1 MADFF
6 FKMNT
11 STTTENLAPTTVKQR
26 FIILDALRGF
36 ALLFIILAN
45 FPEFGLWTFLSE
57 AEQQAMPS
65 AGTDRIV
72 RFLQY
77 MLIDGKGYG
86 LFSLLF
92 GCGFSIFVNK
102 AYYRG
107 GHGLK
112 LFLRRMFIL
121 LCFALIHI
129 LFIWS
134 GDILCLYA
142 TMGML
147 LSLFYRR
154 SNKALLWWAGMLLF
168 LPVVID
174 YIQDF
179 AGISIAA
186 PLEDAWWRKA
196 NSYGITEENFA
207 TWLVDARSYT
217 EVFQFLMQGAIE
229 RMWEF
234 VDGDRFTKVL
244 GLFILGFYLG
254 KNRFY
259 AHIPELKPH
268 ISKLCFYSGLLGIPT
283 SLIYAWDSTTGH
295 SLGEGFHSLIYF
307 LSVVPMTFFYL
318 TGFCLL
324 WSRNQQGITYRLLAL
339 PGRMAFTNYIGQSV
353 IGVLIYYGI
362 GLGLGLSMGLAE
374 IEITALLVFIL
385 QILFSACWL
394 RYFRFG
400 PLEWIWRMLTYGK
413 WFSLRYEDT
422 KP

>member
-1 MADFF
+1 MS
-6 FKMNT
+6 KNT
-11 STTTENLAPTTVKQR
+11 STTIENLAPTTVKQR
-26 FIILDALRGF
+26 YIILDALRGF
-36 ALLFIILAN
+36 ALVIIILAN
-45 FPEFGLWTFLSE
+45 FPEFGLWTFLSS
-57 AEQQAMPS
+57 AEQQAMSS
-65 AGTDRIV
+65 AGIDRMV

-77 MLIDGKGYG
+77 VLIDGKGYG

-92 GCGFSIFVNK
+92 GCGFSIFVSH
-102 AYYRG
+102 AYNRG
-107 GHGLK
+107 INGLR

-147 LSLFYRR
+147 LPLFYK
-154 SNKALLWWAGMLLF
+154 STNKALLWWAGALLF
-168 LPVVID
+168 LPVVTD
-174 YIQDF
+174 FIQDF
-179 AGISIAA
+179 AGVSMSA
-186 PLEDAWWRKA
+186 PLENAWWNKA

-207 TWLVDARSYT
+207 TWLVDAKSYT
-217 EVFQFLMQGAIE
+217 EVFQFLMQGGIE

-244 GLFILGFYLG
+244 GLFILGYYMG
-254 KNRFY
+254 RNRY
-259 AHIPELKPH
+259 YSRIPELKSQ
-268 ISKLCFYSGLLGIPT
+268 ISKICLNSALLGIPT

-324 WSRNQQGITYRLLAL
+324 WLRNQQGMVYRLLAQ

-353 IGVLIYYGI
+353 IGVFIYYGI

-374 IEITALLVFIL
+374 IEITALIVFIL

-394 RYFRFG
+394 RYFKFG
-400 PLEWIWRMLTYGK
+400 PLEWLWRVLTYGK
-413 WFSLRYEDT
+413 WFPIR
-422 KP
+422 

>member
-1 MADFF
+1 MET
-6 FKMNT
+6 NHLSPT
-11 STTTENLAPTTVKQR
+11 SSKQR
-26 FIILDALRGF
+26 YLILDALRGF

-45 FPEFGLWTFLSE
+45 FPEFGLWTFLSS
-57 AEQQAMPS
+57 AEQQALPS
-65 AGTDRIV
+65 AGIDRIV

-77 MLIDGKGYG
+77 VFIDGKGYG

-92 GCGFSIFVNK
+92 GCGFSIFVSRACSKGNN
-102 AYYRG
+102 
-107 GHGLK
+107 GLK
-112 LFLRRMFIL
+112 LFLRRMVIL
-121 LCFALIHI
+121 LGFALLHI

-142 TMGML
+142 TMGMFL
-147 LSLFYRR
+147 PLFYRC
-154 SNKALLWWAGMLLF
+154 SDKTLLWWAAALLF
-168 LPVVID
+168 LPVVTD
-174 YIQDF
+174 FIQDL

-196 NSYGITEENFA
+196 HSYGITEDNFA
-207 TWLVDARSYT
+207 TWLVDAKSYT
-217 EVFQFLMQGAIE
+217 EMFQFLMQGGIE

-234 VDGDRFTKVL
+234 VEGDRFTKVL
-244 GLFILGFYLG
+244 GLFLLGFYLG
-254 KNRFY
+254 RNKFY
-259 AHIPELKPH
+259 ARIPEMKAQ
-268 ISKLCFYSGLLGIPT
+268 ISKVCLYNGLLGIPA
-283 SLIYAWDSTTGH
+283 SLLYAWHSTTGH
-295 SLGEGFHSLIYF
+295 PWGEGFHSLVYF

-324 WSRNQQGITYRLLAL
+324 WSRNQHGMVYRLLAQ
-339 PGRMAFTNYIGQSV
+339 PGRMAFTNYIGQSI
-353 IGVLIYYGI
+353 IGVFIYYGI

-413 WFSLRYEDT
+413 WFPLT
-422 KP
+422 